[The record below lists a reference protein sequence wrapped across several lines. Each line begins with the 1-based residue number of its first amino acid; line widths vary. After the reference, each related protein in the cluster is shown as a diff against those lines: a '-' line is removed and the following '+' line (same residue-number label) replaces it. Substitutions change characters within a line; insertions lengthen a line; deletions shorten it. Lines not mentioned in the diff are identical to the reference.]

1 MFVWVQTF
9 SSTHHELHLTMAG
22 GWGGWDGRGGE
33 AGSDD
38 ENAEDLE
45 LQQVFALQFCGLAA
59 FRAPQRRL
67 FSALR
72 QDCTTARP
80 AAPCAALR
88 LGARACGWVSSA
100 PPPAAFWLHP
110 RRR

>member
-1 MFVWVQTF
+1 
-9 SSTHHELHLTMAG
+9 MAG

-33 AGSDD
+33 AGSVDVDDD

-80 AAPCAALR
+80 AAPRVLLCGWAP
-88 LGARACGWVSSA
+88 ARAAG
-100 PPPAAFWLHP
+100 
-110 RRR
+110 

>member
-1 MFVWVQTF
+1 MSGFKLFHPLTTNF
-9 SSTHHELHLTMAG
+9 TSTMA
-22 GWGGWDGRGGE
+22 GGWDGRGGE

-80 AAPCAALR
+80 AAPRVLLCGWAP
-88 LGARACGWVSSA
+88 ARAAG
-100 PPPAAFWLHP
+100 
-110 RRR
+110 